1 MFLSIAGA
9 PLDQL
14 GPAGQE
20 FAQAFGEKYAAEL
33 GDTPVDPYAAYGA
46 QAAQVVLDAIAAG
59 GADRAAVLDA
69 LFATTVEDGPI
80 GSFGFNEY
88 GDPNPAEGAVVA
100 ITIYRATADTAL
112 AEVASVVSPAPETV
126 EAARAGGG

>member
-1 MFLSIAGA
+1 MYLSIAGA

-20 FAQAFGEKYAAEL
+20 FAQAFGDLYAAEL

-46 QAAQVVLDAIAAG
+46 SAAQVVLQAIAAG
-59 GADRAAVLDA
+59 GADRQAVIDA
-69 LFATTVEDGPI
+69 MFAYKVEDGPI
-80 GSFGFNEY
+80 GSFTFNEY

-100 ITIYRATADTAL
+100 ISIYRATAETAL
-112 AEVASVVSPAPETV
+112 AEVAEVVSAPPELV
-126 EAARAGGG
+126 EAARGGG